1 MQAVSQQ
8 ASATQAG
15 ETVPN
20 DAGLTV
26 EARAQDMVEVT
37 PELVKLVKAKM
48 VADRAA
54 ELKKAGYT
62 ILDGTVNLKP
72 PFRVG
77 VQQDWV
83 KGETSYEYPCRFN
96 IACSGNLYIDLY
108 ASDVVFLGEVK
119 TEAREVSVCGEM
131 TRSARVYTDHPIAYK
146 PITHKQYE
154 DAEAANHAHR
164 MKLNEKQ
171 RAEEDKKRAERDR
184 VIKFKTEQALIEERA
199 RIIAHTRAEVEA
211 ESVEKIN
218 ALAAKSVRASIDRLR
233 DNLLKLAQADVGGT
247 SADAIESSAA
257 EKKSA

>member
-1 MQAVSQQ
+1 
-8 ASATQAG
+8 
-15 ETVPN
+15 
-20 DAGLTV
+20 
-26 EARAQDMVEVT
+26 
-37 PELVKLVKAKM
+37 
-48 VADRAA
+48 
-54 ELKKAGYT
+54 
-62 ILDGTVNLKP
+62 
-72 PFRVG
+72 
-77 VQQDWV
+77 
-83 KGETSYEYPCRFN
+83 
-96 IACSGNLYIDLY
+96 
-108 ASDVVFLGEVK
+108 
-119 TEAREVSVCGEM
+119 M